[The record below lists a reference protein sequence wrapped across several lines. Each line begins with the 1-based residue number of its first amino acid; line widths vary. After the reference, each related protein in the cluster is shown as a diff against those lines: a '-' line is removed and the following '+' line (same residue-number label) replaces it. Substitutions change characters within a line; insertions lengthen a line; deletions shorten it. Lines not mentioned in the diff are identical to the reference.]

1 MSNTFRLVK
10 IYLMNNM
17 GINRLVHQKGGKL
30 KAAGLLVG
38 FVLLGIL
45 LLGASF
51 FYSYMLAAA
60 FSMMD
65 MLRVLPALMMAVSSL
80 MSLVTTIYKAGS
92 VLFSFKD
99 YDLVMSLPVSQK
111 SVVASR
117 ILILYLMNELFAVV
131 ILLPMMVVYAMAA
144 RPGLLFYL
152 AFLLTLLCVP
162 LLPVVLASV
171 IGVMVSILS
180 ARFRH
185 KNLVGT
191 LLMLLASLA
200 IVFGSFGI
208 SGNADKLGELG
219 TAFMGMVNRIYPL
232 AGMYTSA
239 LCDGSLLSLAGFLAC
254 SLLPFALF
262 VVLVSRWFGTMHTF
276 CTSVGT
282 QSHFVLSKGKTH
294 TPFQALYQKELRRFL
309 SSPLYI
315 LNTTIG
321 VILSLVMA
329 IALFFVPSQTLEQV
343 LGFPGLAQIL
353 PLIAPVFLCF
363 FIGMSSTSACSVSLE
378 GKSLW
383 IVRSLPV
390 NTRTIFAA
398 KLGVNLTVTVP
409 FSLVDSL
416 LLTVFLKPDFPDGIL
431 LFAIPLL
438 YCFYISLAGLFFN
451 LRFPNFTWT
460 TEVAVI
466 KQSAA
471 TFCGVM
477 AGMLPVIGA
486 VALLFAVPSMAG
498 WLPVFFG
505 AFTLL
510 AVCVLWVSL
519 RTAGIKWFEQF

>member
-152 AFLLTLLCVP
+152 VFLLTLLCVP

-180 ARFRH
+180 
-185 KNLVGT
+185 T
-191 LLMLLASLA
+191 
-200 IVFGSFGI
+200 
-208 SGNADKLGELG
+208 
-219 TAFMGMVNRIYPL
+219 
-232 AGMYTSA
+232 
-239 LCDGSLLSLAGFLAC
+239 
-254 SLLPFALF
+254 
-262 VVLVSRWFGTMHTF
+262 
-276 CTSVGT
+276 
-282 QSHFVLSKGKTH
+282 
-294 TPFQALYQKELRRFL
+294 
-309 SSPLYI
+309 
-315 LNTTIG
+315 
-321 VILSLVMA
+321 
-329 IALFFVPSQTLEQV
+329 
-343 LGFPGLAQIL
+343 
-353 PLIAPVFLCF
+353 
-363 FIGMSSTSACSVSLE
+363 
-378 GKSLW
+378 
-383 IVRSLPV
+383 
-390 NTRTIFAA
+390 
-398 KLGVNLTVTVP
+398 
-409 FSLVDSL
+409 
-416 LLTVFLKPDFPDGIL
+416 
-431 LFAIPLL
+431 
-438 YCFYISLAGLFFN
+438 
-451 LRFPNFTWT
+451 
-460 TEVAVI
+460 
-466 KQSAA
+466 
-471 TFCGVM
+471 
-477 AGMLPVIGA
+477 
-486 VALLFAVPSMAG
+486 
-498 WLPVFFG
+498 
-505 AFTLL
+505 
-510 AVCVLWVSL
+510 
-519 RTAGIKWFEQF
+519 